1 MNLKFKISSIII
13 IFTIIN
19 LSSLQADEDYSF
31 VEWLENI
38 KNIATKQGISEELSL
53 IHISEPTR
61 PY

>member
-38 KNIATKQGISEELSL
+38 KNIATKEGISE
-53 IHISEPTR
+53 
-61 PY
+61 